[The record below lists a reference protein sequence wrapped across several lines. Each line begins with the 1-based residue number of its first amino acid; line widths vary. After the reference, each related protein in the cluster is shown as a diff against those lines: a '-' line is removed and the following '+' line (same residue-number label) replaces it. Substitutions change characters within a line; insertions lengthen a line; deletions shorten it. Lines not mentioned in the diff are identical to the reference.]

1 MPWIARSGTKRK
13 LTTGYECA
21 GFEDLRLV
29 KREWDLVKRAIISD
43 IHGNFEALTVVM
55 ADIAARGVESIF
67 CLGDI
72 IGYGPNPVDC
82 LDTVRKKCQRTILG
96 NHDQAALFDPDGF
109 NPLALQAIYW
119 TRAQIENGSGSDDDF
134 DQRWGFLGDLPPRF
148 LDGEYLFVHGSPR
161 EPTNEYVF
169 PEDSYD
175 DRKMTALFG
184 RIERYCFQGHTH
196 IPGIFFEDRTFMSP
210 EEADQTDSDDTRLGR
225 PRTYTIRLPDSRAM
239 INVGSVGQ
247 PRDGNPRS
255 CYVILDTD
263 ERTVTYVRLEYD
275 VQKTRQK
282 IYAIEDLDNM
292 LGDRLLTGR

>member
-1 MPWIARSGTKRK
+1 M
-13 LTTGYECA
+13 
-21 GFEDLRLV
+21 
-29 KREWDLVKRAIISD
+29 KRAIISD
-43 IHGNFEALTVVM
+43 IHGNFDALTVVM
-55 ADIAARGVESIF
+55 ADIAARGVDSIF

-72 IGYGPNPVDC
+72 VGYGPNPVEC
-82 LDTVRKKCQRTILG
+82 LDAVRKKCERTILG

-119 TRAQIENGSGSDDDF
+119 TRTQIENGPGSDEDF
-134 DQRWGFLGDLPPRF
+134 DQRWGFLGDLPPRYAE
-148 LDGEYLFVHGSPR
+148 GEYLYVHGSPR

-196 IPGIFFEDRTFMSP
+196 IPGIFCEDRTFIAP
-210 EEADQTDSDDTRLGR
+210 EEFDDTDADDSSLGR
-225 PRTYTIRLPDSRAM
+225 PRTYTTRLPDSKAM

-255 CYVILDTD
+255 CYAILDTD
-263 ERTVTYVRLEYD
+263 QRTVTYVRLEYD

-292 LGDRLLTGR
+292 LGDRLLSGR

>member
-1 MPWIARSGTKRK
+1 M
-13 LTTGYECA
+13 
-21 GFEDLRLV
+21 
-29 KREWDLVKRAIISD
+29 KRAIISD
-43 IHGNFEALTVVM
+43 IHGNFDALTVVM
-55 ADIAARGVESIF
+55 ADIAARGIERIV

-72 IGYGPNPVDC
+72 IGYGPNPVEC
-82 LDTVRKKCQRTILG
+82 LDTVRKKCERTILG

-119 TRAQIENGSGSDDDF
+119 TREQIEAGPGSPDDF

-148 LDGEYLFVHGSPR
+148 EDGEFLFVHGSPR

-175 DRKMTALFG
+175 DRKMNALFG
-184 RIERYCFQGHTH
+184 RIEKYCFQGHTH
-196 IPGIFFEDRTFMSP
+196 IPGVFGEDRSFTAP
-210 EEADQTDSDDTRLGR
+210 EEFPDQRSDDSILGR
-225 PRTYTIRLPDSRAM
+225 PKTYTGPLPDGKAM

-255 CYVILDTD
+255 CYLILDPD
-263 ERTVTYVRLEYD
+263 ARTITYVRLEYD

-282 IYAIEDLDNM
+282 IYAVDDLDNM
-292 LGDRLLTGR
+292 LGDRLLSGR